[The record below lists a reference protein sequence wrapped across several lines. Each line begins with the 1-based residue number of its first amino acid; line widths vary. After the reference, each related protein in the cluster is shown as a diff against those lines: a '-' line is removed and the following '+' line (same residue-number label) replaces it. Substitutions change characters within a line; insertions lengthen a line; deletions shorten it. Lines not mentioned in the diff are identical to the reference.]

1 MTLVLINLDEQAWP
15 SAKLVIAEPV
25 TLPGTVSATS
35 WVLTG
40 PSGTNSSLVS
50 LNGHVLA
57 LEKNRLPLLAGEN
70 KTLLV
75 SANRVTLP
83 EIPPESIQFVTL
95 HEVGRLVGC
104 AGV

>member
-1 MTLVLINLDEQAWP
+1 MGEQAWP
-15 SAKLVIAEPV
+15 SAELVIAEPV
-25 TLPGTVSATS
+25 TLPSTVSATS
-35 WVLTG
+35 WVLTC

-50 LNGHVLA
+50 LSGHVLA
-57 LEKNRLPLLAGEN
+57 LEKDQLPLLAGES

-75 SANRVTLP
+75 SGNQVTLP

-104 AGV
+104 ACV